1 MLNRQTIV
9 LLVLVAAAGVMA
21 VMIGT
26 GRLESDPEPALEK
39 APSPYVLKHE
49 MNRIDGTKE
58 SLEKYKGKVVLI
70 VNTASKCGLTPQYEA
85 LESVYREYKDRGL
98 VILGF
103 PANNFMGQEPGSNN
117 EIAEFCT
124 ERFEVSF
131 PMFEKIS
138 VKGDKTHPLY
148 KQLASQPKPAGGAPN
163 WNFTKYLIDREGKA
177 VIRFD
182 PKVTPKDK
190 KITTEIEKLLGKG

>member
-1 MLNRQTIV
+1 ML
-9 LLVLVAAAGVMA
+9 
-21 VMIGT
+21 
-26 GRLESDPEPALEK
+26 GRDTEPSPEK
-39 APSPYVLKHE
+39 APSPYVLKYE

-58 SLEKYKGKVVLI
+58 SLEKYKGKVILI

-103 PANNFMGQEPGSNN
+103 PANNFMGQEPGSNK

-138 VKGDKTHPLY
+138 VKGDKAHPLY
-148 KQLASQPKPAGGAPN
+148 KQLASQPKPAGGAPS
-163 WNFTKYLIDREGKA
+163 WNFTKYLIDREGNA
-177 VIRFD
+177 VARFD
-182 PKVTPKDK
+182 PKVIPKDK